1 VPGAG
6 GPGETVGPRMA
17 QPGRQGEGVGEGA
30 PLPPRV
36 ALLAALPEQMTSAAA
51 AGDLE
56 AGRLAYEMI
65 GRWFDAH

>member
-1 VPGAG
+1 
-6 GPGETVGPRMA
+6 
-17 QPGRQGEGVGEGA
+17 
-30 PLPPRV
+30 V